1 MDGLTSVQ
9 RRLLH
14 AFTVLFGSHG
24 AVTRQAAQD
33 GQSRQALYRDTAKVV
48 QAVDGS
54 QTQARLEQLETRVA
68 EQAAQLEQLTTQ
80 TQSQQRVQITTEKQA
95 EFATLAQAEGVSLP
109 TARRLLAVVM
119 GPTQAPS
126 VATLG
131 RHSAA
136 AARRAGQLLK
146 VLDTEARKQV
156 KSAAA
161 DEIFLAKR
169 RS

>member
-9 RRLLH
+9 RRLFH
-14 AFTVLFGSHG
+14 SFTVLFGSHG

-33 GQSRQALYRDTAKVV
+33 GLSRQALYRDTAKVV

-54 QTQARLEQLETRVA
+54 QTQARFEQLETRVA
-68 EQAAQLEQLTTQ
+68 EQAAQLEQVTTQ
-80 TQSQQRVQITTEKQA
+80 LQQRAQMTTEKQA
-95 EFATLAQAEGVSLP
+95 EFAALAQAEGVSLP
-109 TARRLLAVVM
+109 TAQRLLAVVM
-119 GPTQAPS
+119 GPEQAPS

-131 RHSAA
+131 RHSAE

-146 VLDTEARKQV
+146 VLDVEARKQV
-156 KSAAA
+156 KQAAA

>member
-1 MDGLTSVQ
+1 MEGLTTIH

-24 AVTRQAAQD
+24 AVTRQAAQE
-33 GQSRQALYRDTAKVV
+33 GQSRQTLYRDTAKVV

-54 QTQARLEQLETRVA
+54 QTQARLEQLEARVA
-68 EQAAQLEQLTTQ
+68 EQAAQLERLKALLLQCVEMTA
-80 TQSQQRVQITTEKQA
+80 EKQA
-95 EFATLAQAEGVSLP
+95 EFAALAQAEGVSLP
-109 TARRLLAVVM
+109 TAHRLLAVVM
-119 GPTQAPS
+119 GPQQAPS

-131 RHSAA
+131 RHSAK

-146 VLDTEARKQV
+146 VLDAEARKHVEQ
-156 KSAAA
+156 AAA
-161 DEIFLAKR
+161 DEIFLARR

>member
-1 MDGLTSVQ
+1 MGGLTTVR

-24 AVTRQAAQD
+24 AVTRQAAEE
-33 GQSRQALYRDTAKVV
+33 GQSRQALYRDTAQVV

-54 QTQARLEQLETRVA
+54 QTQARLEQLEMRVA
-68 EQAAQLEQLTTQ
+68 EQAAQLKQLTTLL
-80 TQSQQRVQITTEKQA
+80 QQCVEMTTEKQA
-95 EFATLAQAEGVSLP
+95 EFAALAQAEGVSLP
-109 TARRLLAVVM
+109 TARRLLAVLM
-119 GPTQAPS
+119 GSQQAPS

-146 VLDTEARKQV
+146 VLDAEARKQV
-156 KSAAA
+156 KQAAA